1 MRSIACILAL
11 TILLFNWF
19 GYRLLISVLET
30 RADQQLESQFDENK
44 YDESQLV
51 SIKIPVRY
59 LPYYSNSSSFER
71 VDGQIEIKGVQYKY
85 VKRRIYNDS
94 LEMLCIP
101 NHMAMKLQTAKNE
114 FFKFS
119 NDLQQEKKSGQ
130 YPHAVKY
137 LSIDYYIPTILFGLA
152 GPHFI
157 SEKTSSSYS
166 TSITSCYSPTREEPP
181 DID

>member
-1 MRSIACILAL
+1 MRSIASILAL

-19 GYRLLISVLET
+19 GYRLLISVMET
-30 RADQQLESQFDENK
+30 RSDQQLEAQFDENK

-119 NDLQQEKKSGQ
+119 NDLQQEKKPGQ
-130 YPHAVKY
+130 YPHAAKY
-137 LSIDYYIPTILFGLA
+137 FSIDYFTPTIRFGIV
-152 GPHFI
+152 GPHFLA
-157 SEKTSSSYS
+157 EKKSACYFAA
-166 TSITSCYSPTREEPP
+166 ITSCYSPTKEYPP
-181 DID
+181 DIA